1 MQLTYEGAWYPS
13 PEQRL
18 VVQDLMR
25 RYQITKRVAFKRLL
39 EGHKRQAIVD
49 QVRASGLLS
58 NARYIRSAIGEAQAL
73 IQSQHELVR
82 LYHREAQWRVKTSNK
97 RLQDYRNQLRAPP
110 AKLSSNKWR
119 KLKGLERR
127 SQKAKSK
134 LAHWKTHLKHKT
146 FPNVVFGGKQR
157 LRAYQQGKLTKGE
170 WQRHRN
176 NGVYCVGE
184 KNRKGNNNFRVHY
197 QPATDSFTLSMLV
210 DGGKKG
216 ERLTAPLY
224 VPAPFKAAFQHH
236 AQGIQA
242 YTVKVLLPPSGEHV
256 RVLIAFDHPTTT
268 VPNGHGMAGLD
279 LNPAGIAV
287 TLLYPDGNFQVSKW
301 FSQPDL
307 MYARQGK
314 RRWLIGNLI
323 KRVLRW
329 LRRHGINTLALE
341 DLQFSKRFGACRQFN
356 RVKANF
362 VYRQLLS
369 TIQSQA
375 LKKEFAVQEVHPAFT
390 SLIGDWKY
398 ARRYGLNRHQA
409 AALVIGR
416 RGLGFSE
423 KLHGHVSHS
432 VVRLVVPPMEGWSGK
447 QITAFARDIAG
458 FTAHLGTPT
467 APKWQDFP
475 STTPGPRQ
483 GSGRGIVPRKHTP
496 TPGRGAPSCSPE
508 QKVPTTTT

>member
-1 MQLTYEGAWYPS
+1 MQLTYEGAWYPTA
-13 PEQRL
+13 EQRV

-25 RYQITKRVAFKRLL
+25 RYQAAKRVAFNRLL
-39 EGHKRQAIVD
+39 ESHKRQAIVD
-49 QVRASGLLS
+49 QVRALGVLS
-58 NARYIRSAIGEAQAL
+58 NARYIRSAIEEAQAL

-82 LYHREAQWRVKTSNK
+82 LYHQEARWRVKTANK
-97 RLQDYRNQLRAPP
+97 RLKDYRKQLRGQFAQ
-110 AKLSSNKWR
+110 LSSKQWY

-127 SQKAKSK
+127 CQKAKSK
-134 LAHWKTHLKHKT
+134 LTHWKNHLKHRT
-146 FPNVVFGGKQR
+146 FPKVVFGGKQR
-157 LRAYQQGKLTKGE
+157 LRTYQQGKITKAE

-184 KNRKGNNNFRVHY
+184 KNRKGNNNLRVHY
-197 QPATDSFTLSMLV
+197 KSNTDNFAFSILV

-224 VPAPFKAAFQHH
+224 MPAPFKATFQQH
-236 AQGIQA
+236 AQGAQA
-242 YTVKVLLPPSGEHV
+242 YTVKILLPPSGEHV
-256 RVLIAFDHPTTT
+256 RVLVTSDHPNPT

-287 TLLYPDGNFQVSKW
+287 TLLYPDGNFRASKW
-301 FSQPDL
+301 FPQPEL
-307 MYARQGK
+307 MYANQGK

-323 KRVLRW
+323 KRVLHWIRS
-329 LRRHGINTLALE
+329 HGINTLAIE
-341 DLQFSKRFGACRQFN
+341 DLRFSNRFGACRQFN
-356 RVKANF
+356 RIKANF
-362 VYRQLLS
+362 VYRQLL
-369 TIQSQA
+369 TMLQAQA
-375 LKKEFAVQEVHPAFT
+375 LRKGFAVQEVNPAFT
-390 SLIGDWKY
+390 SILGDWKY
-398 ARRYGLNRHQA
+398 ARIYGLNGHQA

-467 APKWQDFP
+467 APKSQGSP
-475 STTPGPRQ
+475 STTSGRRQ
-483 GSGRGIVPRKHTP
+483 GSGSGIVPRKHTP
-496 TPGRGAPSCSPE
+496 IPGKGALTCSKE
-508 QKVPTTTT
+508 QSVLTTTT